1 MKSLVETLKESY
13 SATPALKAN
22 FKDFVA
28 VLEDVNRRRAEAGEA
43 PVSAEELR
51 DAFREINPQTRF
63 EPQFKLNDRTFEAV
77 RTIYTVEL
85 PALSEAERAEAH
97 ERVKEILERRMAPT
111 TDGYYALATL
121 GEALRADGFDSRAY
135 GGRGVK
141 QLLIDAFPE
150 DAAKAEYDEA
160 HSPHHFIRLDS
171 LEPYGEPAP
180 TRDERVARVAGRPH
194 DIDIVDLRRRFEFIL
209 TSTVPAPD
217 GWYELVKITP
227 ALKARGFD
235 FRAMGFY
242 KLKDLLKALYGT
254 ALEIEERGDAD
265 HPNKKFMRLP
275 DDDQLHLLPT
285 ELAAD
290 RRESENETWAAARTP
305 ATRALPRQAADG
317 HVKTALE
324 KLLDF
329 AFFPAPAGRNGLD
342 MALGHLAATA
352 RPERWYY
359 GRMDPGTYPLLKNF
373 LTITFERLQYED
385 SIGANDP
392 RYEPKIL
399 VEGRFATFNTGLC
412 DPYSEPIYAL
422 FKQNERLSDSRP
434 WTFMAFVGSRAM
446 GQYDMTGKFGARLPQ
461 AAHYYNSTAELSFDV
476 RRDITVPNLDHYID
490 HCNRLPFDFLR
501 YFGPQNFNYDRPRT
515 RDFYEELA
523 EAIKNDPMVLA
534 RMRTQIEGA
543 IDDAKGMLRWNYRR
557 AIPIYYPKAKAIS
570 LLLPLMLGNATKPNV
585 ALVMSLTPSGDY
597 VATTIYTL
605 GMAYAGARLLCGP
618 ENDWLKIGD
627 VFGPIF

>member
-1 MKSLVETLKESY
+1 MKSLVELLKECYTAAPS
-13 SATPALKAN
+13 LKAN
-22 FKDFVA
+22 FKEFNPI
-28 VLEDVNRRRAEAGEA
+28 LEDVNSRLAEEGRE

-63 EPQFKLNDRTFEAV
+63 EPQFQLDDRIFEAV
-77 RTIYTVEL
+77 RTIFTVEL
-85 PALSEAERAEAH
+85 PPLSDEQIAEAR
-97 ERVKEILERRMAPT
+97 ERVTEILERRLAPVE
-111 TDGYYALATL
+111 GNFYALATL
-121 GEALRADGFDSRAY
+121 GEALRAEGFDTRMY

-141 QLLIDAFPE
+141 QLLKDVFA
-150 DAAKAEYDEA
+150 DDTSSAVYDGA
-160 HSPHHFIRLDS
+160 HSPHHYICLPS
-171 LEPYGEPAP
+171 LHPYGEPAP
-180 TRDERVARVAGRPH
+180 VREARAPRYIMRPENL
-194 DIDIVDLRRRFEFIL
+194 DIVDLRRRFEFIL
-209 TSTVPAPD
+209 TSSVPAPD

-235 FRAMGFY
+235 FRDMGFL
-242 KLKDLLKALYGT
+242 KLKELLYALYGE
-254 ALEIEERGDAD
+254 ALEIEERGDIE

-285 ELAAD
+285 ELPEMPMPYNDNAEFVTE
-290 RRESENETWAAARTP
+290 RP
-305 ATRALPRQAADG
+305 QPRPAADG
-317 HVKTALE
+317 RVKSALE

-342 MALGHLAATA
+342 IAIGHLAATA

-359 GRMDPGTYPLLKNF
+359 GRQDPGTNPLLKNF
-373 LTITFERLQYED
+373 LTLTFERLQYED
-385 SIGANDP
+385 TVGRNDP

-412 DPYSEPIYAL
+412 DAYNEPIYAL

-446 GQYDMTGKFGARLPQ
+446 GQFDMTSKFGARLPQ
-461 AAHYYNSTAELSFDV
+461 PAHYYNSTSELTFDV
-476 RRDITVPNLDHYID
+476 RHDITVPNLDHYID

-501 YFGPQNFNYDRPRT
+501 YFGPQNFNYERPRT
-515 RDFYEELA
+515 REFYEELA
-523 EAIKNDPMVLA
+523 MAIKSDPLVLS
-534 RMRTQIEGA
+534 RMRSQIERA
-543 IDDAKGMLRWNYRR
+543 IDDAKGLLRWNYRR

-570 LLLPLMLGNATKPNV
+570 LLLPLILGNASKPNV
-585 ALVMSLTPSGDY
+585 ALVMSQTPSGDY

-618 ENDWLKIGD
+618 ENEWLKIGD

>member
-13 SATPALKAN
+13 IVAPALKAN
-22 FKDFVA
+22 FKDFDEI
-28 VLEDVNRRRAEAGEA
+28 LRDVNRRLAEQGSPE
-43 PVSAEELR
+43 VNAEQLR
-51 DAFREINPQTRF
+51 DAFREINPLTRF
-63 EPQFKLNDRTFEAV
+63 EPQFNLGDRTFEAV
-77 RTIYTVEL
+77 RTIFTVAL
-85 PALSEAERAEAH
+85 PPIDPEQLQTARQ
-97 ERVKEILERRMAPT
+97 RIREILEQRLVASP
-111 TDGYYALATL
+111 DNFYALATI
-121 GEALRADGFDSRAY
+121 GEALRSEGFDTRAFN
-135 GGRGVK
+135 GRGVK
-141 QLLIDAFPE
+141 QMLAEAFPE
-150 DAAKAEYDEA
+150 SADTAAYDGT
-160 HSPHHFIRLDS
+160 HNKHHYIYLPSLQPH
-171 LEPYGEPAP
+171 GTPAP
-180 TRDERVARVAGRPH
+180 AAQARAYAGITPDP

-235 FRAMGFY
+235 FRAYGFPR
-242 KLKDLLKALYGT
+242 LIDLLRALYGPC
-254 ALEIEERGDAD
+254 LEIEDRGDAE
-265 HPNKKFMRLP
+265 HPNKKFLHLP
-275 DDDQLHLLPT
+275 DDDCLHMLPT
-285 ELAAD
+285 AYAPAAD
-290 RRESENETWAAARTP
+290 RFMPRPAATERPTARP
-305 ATRALPRQAADG
+305 VPDG

-342 MALGHLAATA
+342 IAIGHLAATA
-352 RPERWYY
+352 RHERWYY
-359 GRMDPGTYPLLKNF
+359 GRHDPGTNPLLKNF
-373 LTITFERLQYED
+373 LTLTFERLQYED
-385 SIGANDP
+385 SVGADDP

-412 DPYSEPIYAL
+412 DPYNEPIYAL
-422 FKQNERLSDSRP
+422 FKQNERTSDARP

-446 GQYDMTGKFGARLPQ
+446 GQYDMTGKFGAKLPQ
-461 AAHYYNSTAELSFDV
+461 PAHYYNSTAELSFDV

-501 YFGPQNFNYDRPRT
+501 YFGPQNFDYDRPRT
-515 RDFYEELA
+515 REFFEQLA
-523 EAIKNDPMVLA
+523 EAIKADPIVLS

-543 IDDAKGMLRWNYRR
+543 IDDAKGLLRWNYRR

-570 LLLPLMLGNATKPNV
+570 LLLPLMLGNAVKPNV

-618 ENDWLKIGD
+618 ENEWLKIND
-627 VFGPIF
+627 VFGPIM